1 MEITVI
7 ILYTLCLACIL
18 AYSLMQAQLIW
29 SYRKFHKEHNPGK
42 EVPEIK
48 EYPFVTVQLPIYN
61 ELYVVERLLDATAKL
76 DYPKDKFEIQVLD
89 DSTDETIQI
98 IAKKVKEFQ
107 EKGIPIE
114 HVRRD
119 TRTGFKAGALAYGI
133 TIAKGEFFAIFDAD
147 FLPNPDFL
155 KKLLPHFQ
163 DEKIGMVQ
171 SKWGHLNLNYSMLTR
186 MQAFGLDGHFTVE
199 QKGRDAI
206 GVFLNFNGTAG
217 VWRKS
222 CIIDAGGWQHDTLTE
237 DLDLSYRAQLKGWK
251 LLYREDVS
259 TPAEIPATMDA
270 LRSQQYR
277 WNKGAAENARK
288 NMLGVLKS
296 KLSIFKKLHAVFHL
310 LNTAI
315 FICVFGTAF
324 FSLPI
329 LYICAKTS
337 YGSYLDYHGIFFLSG
352 AILSFFYWNASAY
365 RYKNAWET
373 TYMFIR
379 QFPIFLSMS
388 IGISLHNAIAV
399 IEGYMG
405 KKTPFVRTP
414 KFNIVSDKDTW
425 NTNVYLN
432 GKLNGFAYLEGFL
445 SLYSFTGLI
454 LSIYWGFYGSSLF
467 FLLLTFG
474 FGTIFYYS
482 LAHTRVLKPV

>member
-1 MEITVI
+1 M
-7 ILYTLCLACIL
+7 ILL
-18 AYSLMQAQLIW
+18 YSLMQAQLIW
-29 SYRKFHKEHNPGK
+29 AYRKFHKVFDQKPVEQK
-42 EVPEIK
+42 EIK
-48 EYPFVTVQLPIYN
+48 DYPLVTVQLPIYN
-61 ELYVVERLLDATAKL
+61 ELYVVERLLDSTALL
-76 DYPKDKFEIQVLD
+76 DYPKDKLEIQVLD
-89 DSTDETIQI
+89 DSTDETIEI
-98 IAKKVKEFQ
+98 IAKKVKALQ
-107 EKGIPIE
+107 EQGVPVQHI
-114 HVRRD
+114 RRD
-119 TRTGFKAGALAYGI
+119 NRTGYKAGALAYGL

-155 KKLLPHFQ
+155 KRLLPHFQ
-163 DEKIGMVQ
+163 DEKVGMVQ
-171 SKWGHLNLNYSMLTR
+171 SKWGHLNLDYSMLTR

-199 QKGRDAI
+199 QKGRDEI

-217 VWRKS
+217 IWRKT

-251 LLYREDVS
+251 LEYREDVS

-296 KLSIFKKLHAVFHL
+296 NFSLFEKLHAVFHL

-315 FICVFGTAF
+315 FICVFGTAI

-329 LYICAKTS
+329 LYICAKTP

-352 AILSFFYWNASAY
+352 GILSFFYWNASAY

-388 IGISLHNAIAV
+388 IGISLHNTIAV
-399 IEGYMG
+399 IEGYLG
-405 KKTPFVRTP
+405 RKTPFVRTP
-414 KFNIVSDKDTW
+414 KFNIVNDKDAW
-425 NTNVYLN
+425 NTNIYLN
-432 GKLNGFAYLEGFL
+432 GKLNGFAYLEGL
-445 SLYSFTGLI
+445 LALYSLIGLI
-454 LSIYWGFYGSSLF
+454 LSIQWGFYGSSLF
-467 FLLLTFG
+467 FMLLTFG

-482 LAHTRVLKPV
+482 LAHTRILKPA